1 VGFKKLDFEEY
12 SESKMRSRS
21 ESFLNEIVTR
31 RTIRQFSDRMVPID
45 IINNCIKTAASA
57 PSGANK
63 QPWQFVV
70 VKDPGIKAE
79 IRKAAEKEEKEFYGH
94 RATKEWLEDLNQ
106 FGTDWHKPFL
116 EIAPYLIVVFRK
128 IYDLEDDGTQRKNY
142 YVNES
147 VGIASGF
154 LLAALH
160 HAGLATLTHTPSPM
174 NFLGQILNRPVNE
187 KAFLLIPV
195 GYPANDAEVP
205 DLSKKPFGEISKSC
219 LVIKSVFLNILDK
232 KQST

>member
-1 VGFKKLDFEEY
+1 MGFKKLDFEEY

-21 ESFLNEIVTR
+21 ESFLNEIITR
-31 RTIRQFSDRMVPID
+31 RTVREFSDRIVPID

-70 VKDPGIKAE
+70 VRDSGIKTK
-79 IRKAAEKEEKEFYGH
+79 IREAAEKEEKEFYGH

-116 EIAPYLIVVFRK
+116 DIAPYLIVVFRK

-174 NFLGQILNRPVNE
+174 NFLGEILYRPKNE

-195 GYPANDAEVP
+195 GYPAKDAEVP
-205 DLSKKPFGEISKSC
+205 DISKKPFGEISKI
-219 LVIKSVFLNILDK
+219 V
-232 KQST
+232 

>member
-1 VGFKKLDFEEY
+1 MGFKQLDFQEFTGED
-12 SESKMRSRS
+12 MQSRS
-21 ESFLNEIVTR
+21 ETFLNEMSKR
-31 RTIRQFSDRMVPID
+31 RSIRTFSDRSIPIE
-45 IINNCIKTAASA
+45 IIYNCIQTAASA

-63 QPWQFVV
+63 QPWQFLV
-70 VKDPGIKAE
+70 VKDPAMKAK
-79 IRKAAEKEEKEFYGH
+79 IRQAAELEEKEFYRH

-116 EIAPYLIVVFRK
+116 DIAPYLIVVFK
-128 IYDLEDDGTQRKNY
+128 QAYDIKDDGSQRKNY

-174 NFLGQILNRPVNE
+174 NFLGEILNRPPNE

-195 GYPANDAEVP
+195 GYPAADTTVP
-205 DLSKKPFGEISKSC
+205 ELIKKPLEE
-219 LVIKSVFLNILDK
+219 V
-232 KQST
+232 STIV

>member
-1 VGFKKLDFEEY
+1 MGFKKLDFEEY

-21 ESFLNEIVTR
+21 ESFLNEIITR
-31 RTIRQFSDRMVPID
+31 RTVREFSDRIVPID

-70 VKDPGIKAE
+70 VRDSGIKTK
-79 IRKAAEKEEKEFYGH
+79 IREAAEKEEKEFYGH

-116 EIAPYLIVVFRK
+116 DIAPYLIVVFRK

-174 NFLGQILNRPVNE
+174 NFLGEILNRPKNE

-195 GYPANDAEVP
+195 GYPAKDAEVP
-205 DLSKKPFGEISKSC
+205 DISKKPFNEISKI
-219 LVIKSVFLNILDK
+219 V
-232 KQST
+232 

>member
-1 VGFKKLDFEEY
+1 MGFKKLDFEEY

-21 ESFLNEIVTR
+21 ESFLNEIITR
-31 RTIRQFSDRMVPID
+31 RTIREFSDRIVPID

-63 QPWQFVV
+63 QPWQFVIV
-70 VKDPGIKAE
+70 RDSGIKTK
-79 IRKAAEKEEKEFYGH
+79 IREAAEKEEKEFYGH

-116 EIAPYLIVVFRK
+116 EIAPYLIVIFRK

-174 NFLGQILNRPVNE
+174 NFLGEILNRPKNE

-195 GYPANDAEVP
+195 GYPAKDAEVP
-205 DLSKKPFGEISKSC
+205 DISKNPF
-219 LVIKSVFLNILDK
+219 I
-232 KQST
+232 

>member
-21 ESFLNEIVTR
+21 ESFLNEIITR
-31 RTIRQFSDRMVPID
+31 RTVREFSDRIVPID

-70 VKDPGIKAE
+70 VRDSGIKTK
-79 IRKAAEKEEKEFYGH
+79 IREAAEKEEKEFYGH

-116 EIAPYLIVVFRK
+116 DIAPYLIVVFRK
-128 IYDLEDDGTQRKNY
+128 IYDLENDGTQRKNY

-174 NFLGQILNRPVNE
+174 NFLGEILNRPKNE

-195 GYPANDAEVP
+195 GYPAKDAEVP
-205 DLSKKPFGEISKSC
+205 DISKKPFGEISTI
-219 LVIKSVFLNILDK
+219 V
-232 KQST
+232 

>member
-1 VGFKKLDFEEY
+1 MGFKKLDFEEY

-21 ESFLNEIVTR
+21 ESFLNEIITR
-31 RTIRQFSDRMVPID
+31 RTVREFSDRIVPID

-63 QPWQFVV
+63 QPWQFVIV
-70 VKDPGIKAE
+70 RDSGIKTK
-79 IRKAAEKEEKEFYGH
+79 IREAAEKEEKEFYGH

-116 EIAPYLIVVFRK
+116 EIAPYLIVIFRK

-174 NFLGQILNRPVNE
+174 NFLGEILNRPKNE

-195 GYPANDAEVP
+195 GYPAKDAEVP
-205 DLSKKPFGEISKSC
+205 DISKKPFSEISKI
-219 LVIKSVFLNILDK
+219 V
-232 KQST
+232 

>member
-1 VGFKKLDFEEY
+1 MGFKKLDFEEY

-21 ESFLNEIVTR
+21 ESFLNEIITR
-31 RTIRQFSDRMVPID
+31 RTIREFSDRIVPID

-63 QPWQFVV
+63 QPWQFVIV
-70 VKDPGIKAE
+70 RDSGIKTK
-79 IRKAAEKEEKEFYGH
+79 IREAAEKEEKEFYGH

-116 EIAPYLIVVFRK
+116 EIAPYLIVIFRK
-128 IYDLEDDGTQRKNY
+128 IYDLENDGTQRKYY

-174 NFLGQILNRPVNE
+174 NFLGEILNRPKNE

-195 GYPANDAEVP
+195 GYPAKDAEVP
-205 DLSKKPFGEISKSC
+205 DISKKPFSKISKI
-219 LVIKSVFLNILDK
+219 V
-232 KQST
+232 

>member
-1 VGFKKLDFEEY
+1 MGFKKLDFEEY

-70 VKDPGIKAE
+70 VKDPGIKAK
-79 IRKAAEKEEKEFYGH
+79 IRKAAEKEEKEIYGH

-116 EIAPYLIVVFRK
+116 EIAPYLIVIFRK

-174 NFLGQILNRPVNE
+174 NFLGEILNRPKNE

-195 GYPANDAEVP
+195 GYPAKDAEVP
-205 DLSKKPFGEISKSC
+205 DISKKPFSEISKI
-219 LVIKSVFLNILDK
+219 V
-232 KQST
+232 

>member
-21 ESFLNEIVTR
+21 ESFLNEIITR
-31 RTIRQFSDRMVPID
+31 RTIREFSDRIVPID

-63 QPWQFVV
+63 QPWQFVIV
-70 VKDPGIKAE
+70 RDSGIKTK
-79 IRKAAEKEEKEFYGH
+79 IREAAEKEEKEFYGH

-116 EIAPYLIVVFRK
+116 EIAPYLIVIFRK

-174 NFLGQILNRPVNE
+174 NFLGEILNRPKNE
-187 KAFLLIPV
+187 RAFLLIPV
-195 GYPANDAEVP
+195 GYPAKDAEVP
-205 DLSKKPFGEISKSC
+205 DISKKPFGEISKI
-219 LVIKSVFLNILDK
+219 V
-232 KQST
+232 

>member
-1 VGFKKLDFEEY
+1 MGFKKLQFTE
-12 SESKMRSRS
+12 RS
-21 ESFLNEIVTR
+21 EFEMENLSRSFLNELIKR
-31 RTIRQFSDRMVPID
+31 RTVREFSDRPVPIE
-45 IINNCIKTAASA
+45 IIENCIKAAGSA

-63 QPWQFVV
+63 QPWHFVI
-70 VKDPGIKAE
+70 VKDSQVKKK

-116 EIAPYLIVVFRK
+116 EIAPYLIVVFRQ
-128 IYDLEDDGTQRKNY
+128 IYNLEPDGKHRKNY

-160 HAGLATLTHTPSPM
+160 NAGLVTLTHTPSPM
-174 NFLGQILNRPVNE
+174 NFLRDILKRPENE
-187 KAFLLIPV
+187 RAYLLIPV
-195 GYPANDAEVP
+195 GYPAKDAQVP
-205 DLSKKPFGEISKSC
+205 QIAKKSFKEIITK
-219 LVIKSVFLNILDK
+219 V
-232 KQST
+232 

>member
-1 VGFKKLDFEEY
+1 MGFKKLDFEEY

-31 RTIRQFSDRMVPID
+31 RTIREFSDRIVPID

-70 VKDPGIKAE
+70 VKDSGIKAK
-79 IRKAAEKEEKEFYGH
+79 IREAAEKEEKEFYGH

-116 EIAPYLIVVFRK
+116 EIAPYLIVIFRK
-128 IYDLEDDGTQRKNY
+128 IYDLENDGTQRKNY

-174 NFLGQILNRPVNE
+174 NFLGEILNRPKNE

-195 GYPANDAEVP
+195 GYPAKDAEVP
-205 DLSKKPFGEISKSC
+205 DISKKPFSEISKI
-219 LVIKSVFLNILDK
+219 V
-232 KQST
+232 

>member
-1 VGFKKLDFEEY
+1 
-12 SESKMRSRS
+12 MRSRS
-21 ESFLNEIVTR
+21 ESFLNEIITR
-31 RTIRQFSDRMVPID
+31 RTIREFSDRIVPID

-63 QPWQFVV
+63 QPWQFVIV
-70 VKDPGIKAE
+70 RDSGIKTK
-79 IRKAAEKEEKEFYGH
+79 IREAAEKEEKEFYGH

-116 EIAPYLIVVFRK
+116 EIAPYLIVIFRK

-174 NFLGQILNRPVNE
+174 NFLGEILNRPKNE

-195 GYPANDAEVP
+195 GYPAKDAEVP
-205 DLSKKPFGEISKSC
+205 DISKKPFSEISKI
-219 LVIKSVFLNILDK
+219 V
-232 KQST
+232 

>member
-1 VGFKKLDFEEY
+1 MGFKKLDFEEY

-21 ESFLNEIVTR
+21 ESFLNEIITR
-31 RTIRQFSDRMVPID
+31 RTIREFSDRIVPID

-63 QPWQFVV
+63 QPWQFVIV
-70 VKDPGIKAE
+70 RDSGIKTK
-79 IRKAAEKEEKEFYGH
+79 IREAAEKEEKEFYGH

-116 EIAPYLIVVFRK
+116 DIAPYLIVVFRK

-160 HAGLATLTHTPSPM
+160 HAGLITLTHTPSPM
-174 NFLGQILNRPVNE
+174 NFLGEILNRPKNE

-195 GYPANDAEVP
+195 GYPAKDAEVP
-205 DLSKKPFGEISKSC
+205 DISKKPFGEISTI
-219 LVIKSVFLNILDK
+219 V
-232 KQST
+232 